1 MKLVIRIL
9 LLSLF
14 AGTATAAEGSRAYI
28 AFQPFGQTFSGSATA
43 LEQTD
48 GLSRSNT
55 FGGSLGFSMNDYL
68 MFDLVSVNYSDLD
81 YSSNATST
89 SVSTVNIISE
99 VRVGMFGGDFP
110 VKPYAAVGLGASN
123 VSFQFGDTSTYP
135 DIDAWGLAWEAGGGL
150 DVPIGDNGI
159 SLGIF
164 YRYRSSVALSNNWHP
179 VSPRRNMTEEQQAIY
194 YSEWEVSYHA
204 IGLELRFGGVR

>member
-43 LEQTD
+43 LEQTG

-55 FGGSLGFSMNDYL
+55 FGGSLGFSLNDYL
-68 MFDLVSVNYSDLD
+68 MFDLISVNYADLD
-81 YSSNATST
+81 YSNGASST

-99 VRVGMFGGDFP
+99 VRVGMFGGDLP
-110 VKPYAAVGLGASN
+110 IKPYAAVGLGASN
-123 VSFQFGDTSTYP
+123 VSFQFGDNTIYP
-135 DIDAWGLAWEAGGGL
+135 NIDAWGLAWEAGGGL
-150 DVPIGDNGI
+150 DLPIGDAGI

-179 VSPRRNMTEEQQAIY
+179 VSPRRNMTEEQQATY